1 MSLYHHLSHC
11 GWVASFS
18 CLPKLL
24 SYQSCGPPSRVHTPT
39 ESQSP
44 LLNYLITGSPYQGAS
59 GLLLYLGS
67 LY

>member
-11 GWVASFS
+11 EWAASFP

-24 SYQSCGPPSRVHTPT
+24 FYQSRAPLSRVHIPK